1 MFPKYPIFFI
11 NAWHVRHDADVD
23 VRHDADVACDGCS
36 ASSYLCKF
44 IKNVL
49 EKGEHLL
56 QNGILHSVFRFS
68 QDCSSNKI

>member
-1 MFPKYPIFFI
+1 MRGIERVYPLSD
-11 NAWHVRHDADVD
+11 NVVHA
-23 VRHDADVACDGCS
+23 RHDADVACDGCS

-56 QNGILHSVFRFS
+56 QSGMLNLHIMLKLIVINRVELW
-68 QDCSSNKI
+68 